1 MAAKNSS
8 ERSSSSI
15 IWDVLP
21 APGPPRASEP
31 IRNVR
36 AQAESATVS
45 ARLLAPAGPLVTFSA
60 MSTREPD
67 LPLAVDADGK
77 PVAVTPLAV
86 TADESSRLE
95 LDRGPWA
102 DGERSW
108 FDLDFASKPVRM
120 AVALVAA
127 AAAVSL
133 GAWLVLT
140 LLPVSPIG

>member
-1 MAAKNSS
+1 
-8 ERSSSSI
+8 
-15 IWDVLP
+15 
-21 APGPPRASEP
+21 
-31 IRNVR
+31 
-36 AQAESATVS
+36 
-45 ARLLAPAGPLVTFSA
+45 